1 MIDSFHRTVK
11 SCTERKMNPYPHLL
25 RTLMANHIV
34 YCLNKKKADTSS
46 IRVIPRRIL
55 CCNKL
60 QRTVSGNLFSKFLQT
75 MSIQHHKCDLM
86 FILFL
91 KILRDLL
98 IRRPLLIKILFS
110 AYRNLTFLT
119 FQLLSHL
126 HCLCELLS
134 SHSCPAEH
142 YYAFT
147 SDYMIWNGC
156 SIGSVSTSSTGS
168 FFSKNCFIS
177 SIKIYS
183 VP

>member
-1 MIDSFHRTVK
+1 MDQLFCDRKSLLYKFIHAFFNFPLEFHSHMIDSFHRTVK
-11 SCTERKMNPYPHLL
+11 SCTKRKMNPYPHLL

-34 YCLNKKKADTSS
+34 YCLNKKKADTSP

-119 FQLLSHL
+119 FQLS
-126 HCLCELLS
+126 
-134 SHSCPAEH
+134 A
-142 YYAFT
+142 T
-147 SDYMIWNGC
+147 ST
-156 SIGSVSTSSTGS
+156 V
-168 FFSKNCFIS
+168 FVNCFPLTTALLNIIMRS
-177 SIKIYS
+177 LLII
-183 VP
+183 